1 MRILIAFDGSRGAEA
16 AVDAVLARP
25 WPPGSEVRLVW
36 VIELPVSAAAL
47 ADPMESSPEWA
58 RSTLRALREAYERRM
73 REVLAR
79 FRARPEIPVSYE
91 MRDPGV
97 KRSLLAAVETWKPDL
112 LVAGFQRVTTL
123 GRVFLGSVTHTLIS
137 RAPCHVLIV
146 KVPPADG

>member
-1 MRILIAFDGSRGAEA
+1 
-16 AVDAVLARP
+16 VDAVLARP
-25 WPPGSEVRLVW
+25 WPPASEVRLVW

-58 RSTLRALREAYERRM
+58 RSILRALRQAYERRI
-73 REVLAR
+73 REVVGR
-79 FRARPEIPVSYE
+79 FRARPELPVTYE

-97 KRSLLAAVETWKPDL
+97 KRSLLAAIEEWRPDL

-123 GRVFLGSVTHTLIS
+123 GRMFLGSVAHTLVS

>member
-25 WPPGSEVRLVW
+25 WPPGSEARLVW

-47 ADPMESSPEWA
+47 ADPRDSSPEWA
-58 RSTLRALREAYERRM
+58 RHTLRALRDAYERRLE
-73 REVLAR
+73 EVVGR
-79 FRARPEIPVSYE
+79 FRDRPDLPVTYE

-97 KRSLLAAVETWKPDL
+97 KRSLLSAIDEWKPDL

-123 GRVFLGSVTHTLIS
+123 GRMFLGSVAHTLVT

-146 KVPPADG
+146 KVPPAAG

>member
-25 WPPGSEVRLVW
+25 WPTGSEVRLVW

-58 RSTLRALREAYERRM
+58 RGTLRELRTAYERRM
-73 REVLAR
+73 QEVVARLNVHPELA
-79 FRARPEIPVSYE
+79 VSHE

-97 KRSLLAAVETWKPDL
+97 KRSLLAAVESWKPDL

-123 GRVFLGSVTHTLIS
+123 GRVFVGSVTHTLVS
-137 RAPCHVLIV
+137 RAPCNVLIV
-146 KVPPADG
+146 KVPPAEG